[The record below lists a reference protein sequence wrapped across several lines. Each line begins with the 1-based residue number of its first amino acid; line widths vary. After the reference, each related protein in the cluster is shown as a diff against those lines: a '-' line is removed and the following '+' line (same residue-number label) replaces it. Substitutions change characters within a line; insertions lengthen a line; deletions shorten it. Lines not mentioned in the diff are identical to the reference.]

1 MATTTAAQERVDLEE
16 AVRFARAR
24 LQQATEVFESTWPR
38 SLFLLR
44 ARMVATD
51 ELRNLMAERQRFED
65 DRSVEALRQADLTH
79 ARRVTNGRL

>member
-1 MATTTAAQERVDLEE
+1 MTNAAAQERVDLEE

-24 LQQATEVFESTWPR
+24 LQQATEAYEMTWPR

-44 ARMVATD
+44 ARMVAGD
-51 ELRNLMAERQRFED
+51 ELRNLTAERKRFED
-65 DRSVEALRQADLTH
+65 DRSVAALRQADLSH